1 MRVRNGFTLIEVMI
15 ALTILMIVL
24 VGMASVTTRSVHVTT
39 VSDREEA
46 AIQLVHDRLEFV
58 RADPR
63 YDGLDSLY
71 GTTETTFATLPGFQ
85 RVTTVTRITT
95 GNNDYKR
102 VTVTVTGPGLSKPVA
117 RTITVAQP

>member
-1 MRVRNGFTLIEVMI
+1 MRARNGFTLIEVMI

-24 VGMASVTTRSVHVTT
+24 VGMASMTTRSVHVTT
-39 VSDREEA
+39 ISDREEA

-63 YDGLDSLY
+63 YTALDSLY
-71 GTTETTFATLPGFQ
+71 ATTETTFPSLPGFQ
-85 RVTTVTRITT
+85 RVTQITRVTT
-95 GNNDYKR
+95 GNNDYRR
-102 VTVTVTGPGLSKPVA
+102 VTVTVTGPGLKQPVS

>member
-1 MRVRNGFTLIEVMI
+1 MRARNGFTLIEVMI

-24 VGMASVTTRSVHVTT
+24 VGMASMTTRSVHVTT
-39 VSDREEA
+39 TSDREEA

-58 RADPR
+58 RADPN
-63 YDGLDSLY
+63 YNGLDSLY
-71 GTTETTFATLPGFQ
+71 GTTETNFATLPGFS
-85 RVTTVTRITT
+85 RVTQITRITT